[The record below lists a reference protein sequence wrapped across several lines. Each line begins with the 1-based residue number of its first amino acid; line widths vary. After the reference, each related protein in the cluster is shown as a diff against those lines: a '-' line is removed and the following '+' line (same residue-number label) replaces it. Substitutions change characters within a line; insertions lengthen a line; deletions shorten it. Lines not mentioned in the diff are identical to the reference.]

1 MSLVKCDNCDNLAS
15 RELSEAIGWNACGP
29 CATGEAGSLTEFLDH
44 FEEGDG
50 HTLKMSET
58 EIAGREAADQ
68 WARQVED
75 GGGTPGFCL
84 PPEDA
89 REESK
94 LRRASNRENSAKIL
108 LERGISFTS
117 HNKEA
122 HLVVK
127 HGKAVV
133 DFWPGTGKY
142 IFRKTNVRGRGVF
155 NLLNDLGV
163 KSKQHV

>member
-1 MSLVKCDNCDNLAS
+1 MEVLHTMQFVKCDNCDNLAS
-15 RELSEAIGWNACGP
+15 AALSEAIGWNACGP
-29 CATGEAGSLTEFLDH
+29 CATGEAASLTEYMDY
-44 FEEGDG
+44 FEAGDG
-50 HTLKMSET
+50 
-58 EIAGREAADQ
+58 D
-68 WARQVED
+68 ED
-75 GGGTPGFCL
+75 EDWHL